1 MRLGLFFVIIRELGC
16 KIIKYLIIL
25 YNTTNM
31 TDSLSDG
38 QTRQV
43 FNDATKIVYKVT
55 IPTGWVSN
63 HQNQLSQLSS
73 EYVWGDIYKGSP
85 PKIQE
90 LPDDIKT
97 QFGLNGPVLVQGRL
111 REEDVNPVGAE
122 ERRRRMEGGKSK
134 KQSARRRRRSS
145 KARKARK
152 ARKSRKSR
160 TTRRR

>member
-38 QTRQV
+38 QNRQV
-43 FNDATKIVYKVT
+43 LNRDKNIVYKVT

-85 PKIQE
+85 PDIQ
-90 LPDDIKT
+90 
-97 QFGLNGPVLVQGRL
+97 
-111 REEDVNPVGAE
+111 
-122 ERRRRMEGGKSK
+122 
-134 KQSARRRRRSS
+134 
-145 KARKARK
+145 
-152 ARKSRKSR
+152 
-160 TTRRR
+160 